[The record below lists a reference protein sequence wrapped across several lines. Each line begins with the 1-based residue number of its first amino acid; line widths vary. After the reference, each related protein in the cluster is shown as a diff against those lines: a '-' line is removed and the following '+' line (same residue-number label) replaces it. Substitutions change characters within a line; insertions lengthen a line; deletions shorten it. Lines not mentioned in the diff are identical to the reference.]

1 MKRAV
6 LILCLLFAS
15 LFANAEQRYNPYVNQ
30 GSVSP
35 APLLPVEFN
44 GTGLLS
50 FTVGNSGTSA
60 LPYIKNQEMTL
71 IITLSNGVPDN
82 EDPMAA
88 MAGTWSSYFDW
99 TYDTSIAT
107 YRGIQNQ
114 KISENAAGN
123 ITISYKIIKNTL
135 LSSASNGFNV
145 NLQPP
150 PYANGIQA
158 TDDDA
163 ASIYTYALARDYGD
177 APLAYGEASHNININ
192 KSNGAY
198 TQYVHL
204 GAGVDSEAEYQESG
218 KADGDQNG
226 IDDEDGVI
234 FPSIIQGA
242 TIDIPVEV
250 TVHDSGFGFLNAW
263 IDWNGDGDFD
273 DEEEQII
280 TEKFIS
286 ASGIINYA
294 VSVPGNA
301 ISTQPTFA
309 RFRIGDHPESLGAN
323 AFGEVEDYQIII
335 KETPNLLT
343 EMSLTHLA
351 DKDHSGTISLNDIMT
366 YTVIVTNISA
376 ESLKNV
382 VVDGLFI
389 SFREEETPCT
399 ILTSE
404 TSCTFNG
411 TYIVTQDDIDVG
423 QITNIVIGHSDEMK
437 PVEVELITPVE
448 QGF

>member
-1 MKRAV
+1 MKRAA
-6 LILCLLFAS
+6 LILCLLFAN

-60 LPYIKNQEMTL
+60 LPFVKNQEMAL
-71 IITLSNGVPDN
+71 IITLSNGIPNN
-82 EDPMAA
+82 EDPLAA
-88 MAGTWSSYFDW
+88 VAGTWSSYFDW
-99 TYDTSIAT
+99 TYDASIAT
-107 YRGIQNQ
+107 YKGIQNQ
-114 KISENAAGN
+114 KISEKTSGN
-123 ITISYKIIKNTL
+123 ISISYKIIKNTF

-177 APLAYGEASHNININ
+177 APLGYGKASHNININ
-192 KSNGAY
+192 KANGAY
-198 TQYVHL
+198 TQYIHL
-204 GAGVDSEAEYQESG
+204 GAAVDPEVKHQESE

-242 TIDIPVEV
+242 TIDIPVEIS
-250 TVHDSGFGFLNAW
+250 VHDSGFGFLNAW
-263 IDWNGDGDFD
+263 IDWNGDSDFD

-286 ASGIINYA
+286 ASGILNYT

-301 ISTQPTFA
+301 ITTQPTFA
-309 RFRIGDHPESLGAN
+309 RFRIGDHPESSGAN
-323 AFGEVEDYQIII
+323 AFGEVEDYQISIR
-335 KETPNLLT
+335 ETPNLLT
-343 EMSLTHLA
+343 EMSLTHHA
-351 DKDHSGTISLNDIMT
+351 DTDHSGTISLNDVMT

-389 SFREEETPCT
+389 SFSEENIPCA

-411 TYIVTQDDIDVG
+411 TYAVTQDDIDVG
-423 QITNIVIGHSDEMK
+423 QITNIVIGHSDKMN

-448 QGF
+448 